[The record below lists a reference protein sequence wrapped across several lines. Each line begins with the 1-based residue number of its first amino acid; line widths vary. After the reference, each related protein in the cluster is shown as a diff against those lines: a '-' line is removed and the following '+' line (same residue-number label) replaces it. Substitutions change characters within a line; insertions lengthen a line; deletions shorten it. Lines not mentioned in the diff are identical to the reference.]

1 MSDDR
6 KLGVCIVGAGDM
18 GTKHAERWRN
28 VPEAEVVAVADIDGT
43 RAEKLAQT
51 HRLKTWYTDF
61 RLAIGLPDVD
71 VVSVC
76 VPTCDHPEITIFAAN
91 RGKHVLCEK
100 PIALTLAAVD
110 QMVAAARQNRIK
122 LGLGYMRRY
131 SPITVELRAWLARG
145 ELGRP
150 VMYHAVDVREIR
162 PKREM
167 HDARA
172 NGGPIID
179 MGVHLFDGW
188 RFIFDSPPVQ
198 VFAQGLKL
206 AQKRQELA
214 DIREIAYDTASIV
227 VRYASGDIGSFVVSW
242 GLPPGVT
249 PPGRPDHILGP
260 HGLAE
265 VTYGITYQEVRVTRS
280 GADAEVLAGSG
291 RDMYQLEIDDFARA
305 ILDDRPL
312 TTTAEDGRISL
323 GVALAA
329 LKSIQSGRAVSLEN

>member
-1 MSDDR
+1 MSHGG

-18 GTKHAERWRN
+18 GTKHAERWQK
-28 VPEAEVVAVADIDGT
+28 VSEAQVVAVVDVNEA
-43 RAEKLAQT
+43 RAEKLALA
-51 HRLKTWYTDF
+51 HRLKTWHTDF
-61 RLAIGLPDVD
+61 RLAVNLPEVD

-91 RGKHVLCEK
+91 RSKHVLCEN

-110 QMVAAARQNRIK
+110 EMVAAARQNRIK
-122 LGLGYMRRY
+122 LGLGFMRRY
-131 SPITVELRAWLARG
+131 SPITVELKAWLARG

-167 HDARA
+167 HDAHA

-198 VFAQGLKL
+198 VYAQGLKL
-206 AQKRQELA
+206 AQERQELA

-227 VRYASGDIGSFVVSW
+227 VRYASGDIGNFVVSW

-249 PPGRPDHILGP
+249 PP
-260 HGLAE
+260 
-265 VTYGITYQEVRVTRS
+265 
-280 GADAEVLAGSG
+280 
-291 RDMYQLEIDDFARA
+291 
-305 ILDDRPL
+305 
-312 TTTAEDGRISL
+312 
-323 GVALAA
+323 VA
-329 LKSIQSGRAVSLEN
+329 

>member
-1 MSDDR
+1 
-6 KLGVCIVGAGDM
+6 M
-18 GTKHAERWRN
+18 GTKHAERWRK
-28 VPEAEVVAVADIDGT
+28 VPEAQVVAVVDVDET
-43 RAEKLAQT
+43 RAEKLARA
-51 HRLKTWYTDF
+51 HRLKTWHIDYRSTVS
-61 RLAIGLPDVD
+61 LPEVD

-100 PIALTLAAVD
+100 PIALTLTEVD
-110 QMVAAARQNRIK
+110 QMVATARQNRIK
-122 LGLGYMRRY
+122 LGLGLMRRY
-131 SPITVELRAWLARG
+131 SPITAELKAWLARG

-167 HDARA
+167 HDAHA

-227 VRYASGDIGSFVVSW
+227 VQYASGDIGNFVVSW

-249 PPGRPDHILGP
+249 PPGRPDHIFGP

-265 VTYGITYQEVRVTRS
+265 VAYGMTHQEVRVSRS
-280 GADAEVLAGSG
+280 GAEAEVLAASEQ
-291 RDMYQLEIDDFARA
+291 DMYQLEIDDFARA
-305 ILDDRPL
+305 ILDDRPP

-329 LKSIQSGRAVSLEN
+329 LESIQSGRAVSLEN